1 MDVTQFNKELGKKIS
16 IAKSYEIKGDIK
28 AAIQQW
34 VEISE
39 MALNFSKSSKLDV
52 AFKNMII
59 NRTKGIFAHIKNLK
73 ASQFK
78 EEIYIEDLKT
88 PIEVPKE
95 EISSQRIQ
103 NENYLDQEEE
113 VNDTSAVNSTINSK
127 HTVVE
132 DSKFQD
138 LPKGFKEIKTSE
150 DFKIITPHDEDF
162 VEKQRAK
169 ASESEM
175 VKPKNQ
181 QISEEET
188 KQVIRLDFEQPKNGK
203 DLICFAC
210 GYDKNTLNDKVC
222 KNCGTDLN

>member
-1 MDVTQFNKELGKKIS
+1 MDITQFNKELGKKIA
-16 IAKSYEIKGDIK
+16 IAQRFEKKGDIQ

-39 MALNFSKSSKLDV
+39 MALYFSKSSKIDI

-78 EEIYIEDLKT
+78 EEISMEDLEI
-88 PIEVPKE
+88 PEEVPNQ
-95 EISSQRIQ
+95 EISSQLIQ
-103 NENYLDQEEE
+103 NENHLDQEEE
-113 VNDTSAVNSTINSK
+113 INEISAENSTINSK
-127 HTVVE
+127 HTKVE
-132 DSKFQD
+132 DSEFKN

-150 DFKIITPHDEDF
+150 DFNIITPHDEDF

-175 VKPKNQ
+175 LKPKDQ
-181 QISEEET
+181 QVSEEEP
-188 KQVIRLDFEQPKNGK
+188 KQVVRLDFEQPKNGK
-203 DLICFAC
+203 NLICFAC

-222 KNCGTDLN
+222 KNCGIDLN

>member
-1 MDVTQFNKELGKKIS
+1 MDITQFNKELGKKIS